1 MIAIGSDQAGF
12 EMKMQIKEHLENKGY
27 QVNDV
32 GSYSTESVHYPVY
45 GEKVA
50 QEVASEKAE
59 FGIIICGTGIGISM
73 AASKVPGIRCAVCT
87 NSYMAKMAKEHNNA
101 NMIAIGARVVGSGVA
116 IDMVDAFLDTNFLG
130 GRHGIRVNLIDEI
143 DKKHRK

>member
-27 QVNDV
+27 KVNDV

-50 QEVASEKAE
+50 QEVVSEKAE

-73 AASKVPGIRCAVCT
+73 AASKLPGIRCAVCT

-101 NMIAIGARVVGSGVA
+101 NMIAIGARVVGLGVA
-116 IDMVDAFLDTNFLG
+116 IEMVDAFLDTHFLG

>member
-1 MIAIGSDQAGF
+1 MIAIGSDQAGY
-12 EMKMQIKEHLENKGY
+12 EMKMQIMEHLESKGY

-32 GSYSTESVHYPVY
+32 GSYSTESVHYPIY

-50 QEVASEKAE
+50 QEVVSENAE

-87 NSYMAKMAKEHNNA
+87 NSYMAKMAKQHNNA
-101 NMIAIGARVVGSGVA
+101 NIIAIGARVVGLGVA
-116 IDMVDAFLDTNFLG
+116 IDMVDTFLDSQFLG
-130 GRHGIRVNLIDEI
+130 GRHEIRVNLINEI

>member
-59 FGIIICGTGIGISM
+59 LGIIICGTGIGISM